1 MVIYDSP
8 GYDKSLNKE
17 WIYDILKKIKEK
29 VTKFK
34 LEFRIQRNWN
44 KEFSRK
50 FGWYSYSFSTILF
63 FWLEWIWFWKFEN
76 TYSV

>member
-8 GYDKSLNKE
+8 GYDKSLSKE

-34 LEFRIQRNWN
+34 LEFRIQRNRN

-50 FGWYSYSFSTILF
+50 FGGYSYSFSTLLF
-63 FWLEWIWFWKFEN
+63 F
-76 TYSV
+76 

>member
-1 MVIYDSP
+1 LKDTNKPTRLFKKKKIECYIHNSSQKRKIYDMVIYDSP

-34 LEFRIQRNWN
+34 LEFRIQRN
-44 KEFSRK
+44 
-50 FGWYSYSFSTILF
+50 
-63 FWLEWIWFWKFEN
+63 
-76 TYSV
+76 